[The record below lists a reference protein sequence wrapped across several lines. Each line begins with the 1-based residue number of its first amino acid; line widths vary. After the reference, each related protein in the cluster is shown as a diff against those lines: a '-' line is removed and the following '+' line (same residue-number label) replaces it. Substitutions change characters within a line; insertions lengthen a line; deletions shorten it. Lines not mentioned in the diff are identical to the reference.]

1 MKKLNP
7 QVIEKIIAKNLDPD
21 DEPKKA
27 FTKDGTAVLFKLVR
41 KTIQSK
47 NGSGWSYDF
56 TLTNEDGHL
65 LANLGTIYVI
75 PCRYKAHDG
84 YDVAYMM
91 KNQSSID
98 LYSLTSENKKSHAQW
113 HDFADHTAFKIAEAI
128 ADYQG
133 EYDEENTHQ
142 DRAIMKFDAYYAS
155 AELKDDYE

>member
-7 QVIEKIIAKNLDPD
+7 QVIEKIIANNLNPSYF
-21 DEPKKA
+21 PKKA

-47 NGSGWSYDF
+47 NGSGWTYDF
-56 TLTNEDGHL
+56 TLTNEDGHP
-65 LANLGTIYVI
+65 LATLGTIYVI
-75 PCRYKAHDG
+75 PCRYKSHDG

-98 LYSLTSENKKSHAQW
+98 LYGLTSESKKSRSAW
-113 HDFADHTAFKIAEAI
+113 HGFSDHTGFKIAEAI
-128 ADYQG
+128 AEHQG
-133 EYDEENTHQ
+133 ESDEENTHQ

>member
-21 DEPKKA
+21 DEPKKS
-27 FTKDGTAVLFKLVR
+27 FMKDGTAVLFKLVR

-75 PCRYKAHDG
+75 PCRYKSHDG

-98 LYSLTSENKKSHAQW
+98 LYGLTSESKKSRSAW
-113 HDFADHTAFKIAEAI
+113 YGFSDHTGFQIARAIAE
-128 ADYQG
+128 YQG

-142 DRAIMKFDAYYAS
+142 DRAIMKFHAYYAS
-155 AELKDDYE
+155 AELNDDYE